1 MSAIEATW
9 TVGNVAILRRLWGEG
24 WSAGQ
29 IANYLGGGISRSAV
43 IGKVHRLKLGGRAT
57 VVVRPNPTHWKRPEG
72 AVRTR
77 SAAAKPTIAAKPVE
91 KNLPKGNKV
100 ADPDADGIR
109 LLRSRAWSALPGIQP
124 VGLTDL
130 CGCRWPID
138 GENGETLFCNAEA
151 PGKGPYCG
159 THALLSVPRVV
170 SRELVGKR
178 A

>member
-9 TVGNVAILRRLWGEG
+9 TEGNVAILRRLWSEG

-29 IANYLGGGISRSAV
+29 IANFLGGGISRSAV

-100 ADPDADGIR
+100 ADVDAEGMR
-109 LLRSRAWSALPGIQP
+109 LLRSRAWTALPGTAP
-124 VGLTDL
+124 VGIMDYTS
-130 CGCRWPID
+130 GCRWPID
-138 GENGETLFCNAEA
+138 QDGETLFCNAEA
-151 PGKGPYCG
+151 PAKGPYCV
-159 THALLSVPRVV
+159 THAALAVPAH
-170 SRELVGKR
+170 SLGG
-178 A
+178 AQ